1 MSTLPPGSTLA
12 HANAAPLLDRL
23 RRAAAGERVR
33 LAAGLAVVAALALT
47 ARLWA
52 LGLTDLVQAEHQKL
66 IAVASWRTGDVF
78 VDGEH
83 PALFK
88 AIVLASTSVL
98 GEGPLGLRLPN
109 ALLGAVVALLTALI
123 ARRLGGPMAGW
134 VAGGLMALSTL
145 AVSIDRV
152 GKEDTLM
159 LALALGAIL
168 CWLASEDRPR
178 LWIAVAALCG
188 AAAAAK
194 YEALPL
200 LPALLVLGWARM
212 GPRPPAGAR
221 WWAGIGAAFLGTH
234 LLLNPLIAT
243 PEQWR
248 FIGGFVSALLA
259 GESPPDGSLI
269 PTQGFLAAG
278 ELFDSKPAWYY
289 PLYLVIKG
297 QLAWVVAIAIGLA
310 YLAARFRRYDRFLLL
325 WALGYVALVSL
336 VPFGFA
342 RYLAPALPAL
352 AIVGGIGVARI
363 LSGRRRAVVVTALTA
378 FTAALAVPLAAAL
391 PYPTLYVNS
400 LGGGSDQALHWTP
413 NDAAGNLGMAEAV
426 RIAEARVPE
435 GARVAVVDPTL
446 VDYLSGGRLDTVTV
460 ERLPP
465 SPDELRAR
473 GIRMI
478 VVQPSELSIG
488 NAPLYEWLE
497 QSAAPATVIAI
508 RGLVTVR
515 IYEVGA
521 DGRPAGVAGR

>member
-1 MSTLPPGSTLA
+1 MSTLPPGTTLT
-12 HANAAPLLDRL
+12 HGGAAPLIDRL
-23 RRAAAGERVR
+23 RRAAGGERAR
-33 LAAGLAVVAALALT
+33 LTAGLAVVLALALT

-88 AIVLASTSVL
+88 AVVLASTSVF

-109 ALLGAVVALLTALI
+109 AILGAVVAVLTALI
-123 ARRLGGPMAGW
+123 ARRIGGPMAGW

-168 CWLASEDRPR
+168 CWLATEERPR
-178 LWIAVAALCG
+178 LWLAVAALCG
-188 AAAAAK
+188 AAVAAK

-200 LPALLVLGWARM
+200 LPALVALGYLRM
-212 GPRPPAGAR
+212 GPRPPAGVR
-221 WWAGIGAAFLGTH
+221 WWAGIAAVFLGTH
-234 LLLNPLIAT
+234 LILNPLIAT

-248 FIGGFVSALLA
+248 FIAGFVSALIA
-259 GESPPDGSLI
+259 GDSPPDGSLI

-297 QLAWVVAIAIGLA
+297 QLAWLAAIAIGLA
-310 YLAARFRRYDRFLLL
+310 YLAVRFRRYDRFLLL

-352 AIVGGIGVARI
+352 AIVGGIGVAKV
-363 LSGRRRAVVVTALTA
+363 LSGRRRAVVVTTLTA
-378 FTAALAVPLAAAL
+378 LTAALAVPLASAL

-413 NDAAGNLGMAEAV
+413 NDAAGNLGMSEAV

-435 GARVAVVDPTL
+435 GSRVAVVDPTL

-465 SPDELRAR
+465 SPDRLRAER
-473 GIRMI
+473 IRMI

-488 NAPLYEWLE
+488 NAALYDWLAV
-497 QSAAPATVIAI
+497 SAMPSTTIAI

-515 IYEVGA
+515 IYEIGA
-521 DGRPAGVAGR
+521 DGRPEGLAGR